1 MTQKWTPLSWE
12 NKVALHQPNYLD
24 KSKLLKVIK
33 KLKKLPPLVFAGEV
47 RDLKES
53 LSMCVDGKGFLLQ
66 VPNLRCGKSKVS
78 FK

>member
-12 NKVALHQPNYLD
+12 SKEALHQPNYLN

-53 LSMCVDGKGFLLQ
+53 LSMCGDG
-66 VPNLRCGKSKVS
+66 
-78 FK
+78 